1 MDWDR
6 YRTTAAA
13 TLRAVRQRDITIT
26 DAWHRIDRLREKT
39 SDTET
44 ENYLEGVI
52 KEPDVDIHAI
62 DRTIAQL
69 ETPWYV
75 PVLPVME
82 YLPVPPYLPSSP
94 MAPPKAFLPARIRQV
109 PEPSLPVLLL

>member
-1 MDWDR
+1 MTMDWDD
-6 YRTTAAA
+6 YRTKAAA
-13 TLRAVRQRDITIT
+13 TLLAVRQGDITIA
-26 DAWHRIDRLREKT
+26 DAWHRIDRLREGT

-69 ETPWYV
+69 ETAASEQEFQDWLYAQPEAV
-75 PVLPVME
+75 I
-82 YLPVPPYLPSSP
+82 PSWLRHL
-94 MAPPKAFLPARIRQV
+94 MDTAT
-109 PEPSLPVLLL
+109 